1 MKNITVY
8 LYKLTII
15 ATSLVMVYF
24 ATGIASIAQSTEL
37 LKAEPIEHESFISQ
51 AQDDLALSFP
61 TINITASTAQ
71 NNAKNMIAMQE
82 TVTNKNQAIGLDKTT
97 LVSE

>member
-61 TINITASTAQ
+61 TIDITASTAQ

-82 TVTNKNQAIGLDKTT
+82 TVANKSQAIDLDKTT